1 LPLSFN
7 IAKDCLARYQD
18 ETVTMLKPYPKV
30 SAEAERF
37 ATTERAYR
45 RVVSDLVEQ
54 GLVQRTEQGLKPLD
68 EDKLEDFI
76 DSFASR

>member
-1 LPLSFN
+1 
-7 IAKDCLARYQD
+7 
-18 ETVTMLKPYPKV
+18 MLKPYPKV

-68 EDKLEDFI
+68 EDKLEEFI
-76 DSFASR
+76 ESFASR

>member
-1 LPLSFN
+1 MRRLFSALSRRN
-7 IAKDCLARYQD
+7 RDYVKTL
-18 ETVTMLKPYPKV
+18 PKV

-54 GLVQRTEQGLKPLD
+54 GLVQRTELGLKPLD
-68 EDKLEDFI
+68 EDKLAKFI
-76 DSFASR
+76 DSFDSR